1 MMISYQELVRT
12 FPSSMI
18 ESIKRLWNGC
28 LLEDRFKL
36 FVFVAISILYFA
48 TFVMIPILA
57 YFIFILVK
65 SSRSLS
71 DY

>member
-1 MMISYQELVRT
+1 
-12 FPSSMI
+12 MI